1 MFSKVIM
8 NLSDKEI
15 FNEAMDKVINSY
27 EHRGLRFNPMNWI
40 KDLLNSII
48 EKIMNFILKRG
59 TLGIKSSESAKGL
72 SVALISIAVIIV
84 ICLMCIVIYKMKK
97 RVKGNIDIHSILGEE
112 IDENTT
118 YDILKEKMNE
128 YEKLGEFRQAVRI
141 MFIAIIFRMHEEGM
155 LTLEE
160 CKTNKEIYENLKK
173 SNVDFIDE
181 FRELSNVFNEV
192 WYGYKINKDKFTKWK
207 ELGEKIENEVELY
220 EKDKA

>member
-1 MFSKVIM
+1 MFSKVMI
-8 NLSDKEI
+8 NLSDKET
-15 FNEAMDKVINSY
+15 FNKAMDKVINSY
-27 EHRGLRFNPMNWI
+27 EHRGLRFNPMKWI
-40 KDLLNSII
+40 ENVLNKII
-48 EKIMNFILKRG
+48 EKIIKFILNRDIPGLKN
-59 TLGIKSSESAKGL
+59 TESAKGL
-72 SVALISIAVIIV
+72 SVALISIAGILIV
-84 ICLMCIVIYKMKK
+84 LLAILVIYKIKK
-97 RVKGNIDIHSILGEE
+97 RVKGNFDIHSILGEE

-118 YDILKEKMNE
+118 YNTLKDKME
-128 YEKLGEFRQAVRI
+128 DYEKQGELRQAVRI
-141 MFIAIIFRMHEEGM
+141 MFIAIIFRMHEEGL

-192 WYGYKINKDKFTKWK
+192 WYGYKINKDKFTRCR

>member
-1 MFSKVIM
+1 MFSNVMI

-15 FNEAMDKVINSY
+15 SNEAMDKVINSY
-27 EHRGLRFNPMNWI
+27 EHRGLRFNPMNLI
-40 KDLLNSII
+40 KNILQSII

-59 TLGIKSSESAKGL
+59 MLGIKSTESAKGL

-97 RVKGNIDIHSILGEE
+97 RRKENIDIHSILGEE

-118 YDILKEKMNE
+118 YATLKDKMNG
-128 YEKLGEFRQAVRI
+128 YEKQGEYRQAVRI

-160 CKTNKEIYENLKK
+160 CKTNKEIYENLKR

-181 FRELSNVFNEV
+181 FRQLSNVFNEV
-192 WYGYKINKDKFTKWK
+192 WYGYKINKDKYTKSRV
-207 ELGEKIENEVELY
+207 LGEKIANEVELY
-220 EKDKA
+220 EKDKV

>member
-1 MFSKVIM
+1 MFSKVMM
-8 NLSDKEI
+8 NLSDKET
-15 FNEAMDKVINSY
+15 FNKAMEKVINSY

-40 KDLLNSII
+40 KNVLHNII
-48 EKIMNFILKRG
+48 EKIMELILKRG
-59 TLGIKSSESAKGL
+59 MLGIKSSEGAKGL

-97 RVKGNIDIHSILGEE
+97 RTKGNIDIHSILGEE

-118 YDILKEKMNE
+118 YDILKDKMKE
-128 YEKLGEFRQAVRI
+128 YERKQEFREAVRI

-173 SNVDFIDE
+173 SNVGFIDE
-181 FRELSNVFNEV
+181 FKVLSNGFNEM
-192 WYGYKINKDKFTKWK
+192 WYGYKINKDKYTKWRM
-207 ELGEKIENEVELY
+207 LGEKIENEVELY
-220 EKDKA
+220 EKDKE